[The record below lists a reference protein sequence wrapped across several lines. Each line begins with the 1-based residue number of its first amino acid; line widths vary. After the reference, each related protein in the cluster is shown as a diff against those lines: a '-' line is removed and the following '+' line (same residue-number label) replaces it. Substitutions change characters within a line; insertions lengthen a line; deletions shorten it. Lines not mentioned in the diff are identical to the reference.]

1 MMVSFLFSSIYVLSD
16 NYPITQPRFFPQNI
30 YKLPFFKSLMDVPP
44 IEIPEDLKKKFE
56 ELKTKLEKFKDQ
68 AIKEHKEIIGITILP
83 PPKENIDKATGKKID
98 KNIIDVL
105 VLVDAVAVE
114 TKDLF
119 QFRKSVFSSLD
130 KIALS
135 IDKNIRP
142 QPLLVEELKE
152 NCFDG
157 KYEILN
163 LISYGTPLYDSKDML
178 AAIKVAEIHKEMVL
192 KKFEKY
198 IVSYVAAGS
207 LFRGEKSHDIDVYL
221 VVDDTDVKRMSR
233 FELKE
238 RLRNMIISQ
247 GYEAADIAGVKKLFH
262 IQVYILTDFW
272 ESIKDAH
279 PVIFTFLR
287 DGVPLYDK
295 GLFMSWKLLLAMGR
309 IRPSPEAIDVHM
321 DMGEKLIDRAKK
333 TFIRIAA
340 EDLYYAILN
349 PSQAALMLYGVS
361 PPTPR
366 ETAQLMRE
374 IFVQKEKLLEPRYL
388 TTLEKIVK
396 LYKDVEYGKILELKG
411 AQLDSYIKEI
421 EIYLKRIRK
430 LFDQIEKKQ
439 ESQTIVDIY
448 NTCIKVTTDA
458 LTVAGIK
465 VKDIEKDFEE
475 YAKKSNISEKFVTT
489 LKEIIKAQKEYKA
502 RKLRKAE
509 AEKIKREARTF
520 IRLMIDHLQQKKS
533 YEIEKLKVHFRYGK
547 KFGEALILN
556 KEVFII
562 KDLEAKDKQVMK
574 AELKEDC
581 SFGNIKKIT
590 MAELEEA
597 LGKITVTEKTFVKE
611 RFFEDLKRMIGSE
624 IEIFVNY

>member
-1 MMVSFLFSSIYVLSD
+1 
-16 NYPITQPRFFPQNI
+16 
-30 YKLPFFKSLMDVPP
+30 
-44 IEIPEDLKKKFE
+44 
-56 ELKTKLEKFKDQ
+56 
-68 AIKEHKEIIGITILP
+68 
-83 PPKENIDKATGKKID
+83 
-98 KNIIDVL
+98 
-105 VLVDAVAVE
+105 
-114 TKDLF
+114 
-119 QFRKSVFSSLD
+119 
-130 KIALS
+130 
-135 IDKNIRP
+135 
-142 QPLLVEELKE
+142 
-152 NCFDG
+152 
-157 KYEILN
+157 
-163 LISYGTPLYDSKDML
+163 
-178 AAIKVAEIHKEMVL
+178 
-192 KKFEKY
+192 
-198 IVSYVAAGS
+198 
-207 LFRGEKSHDIDVYL
+207 
-221 VVDDTDVKRMSR
+221 
-233 FELKE
+233 
-238 RLRNMIISQ
+238 MIISH

-396 LYKDVEYGKILELKG
+396 MYKDVEYGKILELKG
-411 AQLDSYIKEI
+411 AQLDRYIKEI

-458 LTVAGIK
+458 LTAAGIK

-475 YAKKSNISEKFVTT
+475 YAKKTNISEKFVTT

-520 IRLMIDHLQQKKS
+520 IRLMVDHLQQKKS
-533 YEIEKLKVHFRYGK
+533 HEIERLKIRFKYGK
-547 KFGEALILN
+547 KFGEVLLLG
-556 KEVFII
+556 KQLFLI
-562 KDLEAKDKQVMK
+562 KDFEAKDKQIIK
-574 AELKEDC
+574 AEIKDDSSLT
-581 SFGNIKKIT
+581 NIKKT
-590 MAELEEA
+590 TPEEMEEA
-597 LGKITVTEKTFVKE
+597 INKITVTEKTFVKE
-611 RFFEDLKRMIGSE
+611 RLFKEIEKIIGNE

>member
-1 MMVSFLFSSIYVLSD
+1 
-16 NYPITQPRFFPQNI
+16 
-30 YKLPFFKSLMDVPP
+30 
-44 IEIPEDLKKKFE
+44 
-56 ELKTKLEKFKDQ
+56 
-68 AIKEHKEIIGITILP
+68 
-83 PPKENIDKATGKKID
+83 
-98 KNIIDVL
+98 
-105 VLVDAVAVE
+105 
-114 TKDLF
+114 
-119 QFRKSVFSSLD
+119 
-130 KIALS
+130 
-135 IDKNIRP
+135 
-142 QPLLVEELKE
+142 
-152 NCFDG
+152 
-157 KYEILN
+157 
-163 LISYGTPLYDSKDML
+163 
-178 AAIKVAEIHKEMVL
+178 
-192 KKFEKY
+192 
-198 IVSYVAAGS
+198 
-207 LFRGEKSHDIDVYL
+207 
-221 VVDDTDVKRMSR
+221 
-233 FELKE
+233 
-238 RLRNMIISQ
+238 
-247 GYEAADIAGVKKLFH
+247 
-262 IQVYILTDFW
+262 
-272 ESIKDAH
+272 
-279 PVIFTFLR
+279 
-287 DGVPLYDK
+287 
-295 GLFMSWKLLLAMGR
+295 MGR